1 MSVWFWI
8 RINRLKVICDNLC
21 RPLSFG
27 AAVVVIHIGSPDLPG
42 QGRRRGV
49 GMEGQV
55 QVIVS
60 GIALS
65 NGLGQFLAG
74 FIASK
79 LDSAGVQ
86 IRLHGVGNPKSF
98 L

>member
-1 MSVWFWI
+1 M
-8 RINRLKVICDNLC
+8 
-21 RPLSFG
+21 
-27 AAVVVIHIGSPDLPG
+27 
-42 QGRRRGV
+42 
-49 GMEGQV
+49 

-86 IRLHGVGNPKSF
+86 IRLHGVGNQIHIVLLVAAVYVGVIF